1 MKPSCPNCHS
11 SEYLRPILY
20 GMPSEDFDYEKFEV
34 GGCIPSEASVRC
46 SKCDWEDESS
56 ENMTEKPL

>member
-1 MKPSCPNCHS
+1 M
-11 SEYLRPILY
+11 YLKKILY
-20 GMPSEDFDYEKFEV
+20 GMPSDEFDFKTYAV

-56 ENMTEKPL
+56 ENMTEKPLWVESE